1 MWAKTR
7 INNCRKTKS
16 TPETTT
22 ETPTVAANTHYD
34 WEAVYIRDWLRRN
47 DQDPTI
53 NIDRNR
59 AHFRQK
65 IQQEFDESKQHCLTT
80 EQIQTMLTDAQQA
93 AEAQR
98 IQSENQHLIQTYKA
112 KLKQLAAPTKRG
124 IVPPEPI
131 TDLTPYKI
139 GQRPDRSDKTKEAN
153 TPDNQIQRL
162 RAQRQAILDR
172 MAQQAAD

>member
-1 MWAKTR
+1 MWAKTC

-98 IQSENQHLIQTYKA
+98 IHSENQHLIQTYKA

-124 IVPPEPI
+124 IVPPRTHNRFNP
-131 TDLTPYKI
+131 LQNWPTPRPQPQN
-139 GQRPDRSDKTKEAN
+139 QRSQHP
-153 TPDNQIQRL
+153 
-162 RAQRQAILDR
+162 
-172 MAQQAAD
+172 